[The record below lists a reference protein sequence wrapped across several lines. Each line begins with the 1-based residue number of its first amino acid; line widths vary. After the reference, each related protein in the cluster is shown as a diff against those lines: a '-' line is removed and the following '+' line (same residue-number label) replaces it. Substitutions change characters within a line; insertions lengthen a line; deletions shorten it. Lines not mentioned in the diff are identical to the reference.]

1 MQCGANSHTQTIM
14 KLHSSSTHLIASCI
28 ATLAL
33 TACGG
38 GGGGGTPVSPQTSAV
53 TDTAPS
59 TQNNAPEDMATAAAV
74 RDSTGVAAVVPVSY
88 GSGWIAPSTQAY
100 LDSNIAP
107 NANAPVYTPVFTGTG
122 YYVDVITGND
132 NNPGTIDA
140 PWRTLVKASAA
151 PLRAGDAL
159 LLKCGSV
166 WRDSL
171 ELTTSNLREGDYLIG
186 GYGDCSGNRRPII
199 RASDW
204 IPQTGW
210 NQVAGETRPIYNRT
224 QATEVTRLFIN
235 SIPQVPAR
243 YPNFR
248 GVGAEFAIA
257 SSTGSKQSIKLA
269 AADLATLS
277 TQDLIGATIHVK
289 VTQWQFETAKIQT
302 VDTATGVITF
312 DHALPFVVKDGSG
325 FILEGKRWMLD
336 APGEWYYDVG
346 TKGLLI
352 WTPDGTSP
360 ANFSGMEAAVRD
372 YGLTVKWAK
381 NVRIERIR
389 VEQQAQD
396 GIRLIET
403 PNAVI
408 SDVVALHV
416 KEHGISVVTAADV
429 TIKNAWVLDAGRRGI
444 LARETPNIQVLN
456 NIVQDNGGFGR
467 IEDTDSAV
475 DVLGVGAL
483 IKGNLIERS
492 ASVGIH
498 FANRPNVVIED
509 NTIYQPCLRFTD
521 CGGIYTW
528 TATAPTPPVTAYVA
542 RAMVR
547 NNIIVSSRSNLEGCG
562 YSCKNLA
569 TGIYLDDMSSGATL
583 QGNTISDTEI
593 GIGIHNGHFNILSGN
608 VIRNVSFAVFRIMQT
623 RTDNAL
629 TVGNQFLNNSLVSS
643 KTMALVNGLP
653 ADTGYVHAFYWFHT
667 SDPTVYFTKN
677 NTVLSG
683 NTILSTQKNAEAT
696 WAFTTW
702 TTNKPLFKADWK
714 VYAPTD
720 TSVSRVVYRPFVAT
734 TEANLLKNGGFSSA
748 ITNGW
753 STYFDPEKKGGSFTL
768 GKFAPCGT
776 VDCGRQYMASD
787 VDQLF
792 SSPIQLNTTAGQNL
806 YVFRLSA
813 VAGAAGGPRKAA
825 IRRAVSPWE
834 NYGLSTPSVTL
845 APGES
850 LEQEQYFLAKM
861 GDPGVLD
868 LHGSAGSETFIRSA
882 SVNRVASV
890 EFATP
895 NKQSIHVL
903 NPTTT
908 DLTFPCIAL
917 KISSCDV
924 VDEDGDRVV
933 FPLVVPARGS
943 VQVFAR
949 DTKWMIP

>member
-1 MQCGANSHTQTIM
+1 M
-14 KLHSSSTHLIASCI
+14 KLHSPSPLLIASCI
-28 ATLAL
+28 ATLVL

-38 GGGGGTPVSPQTSAV
+38 GGGGGSSTPVAPVALTDNNPTGSSPNVAG
-53 TDTAPS
+53 
-59 TQNNAPEDMATAAAV
+59 EDMATAAAV
-74 RDSTGVAAVVPVSY
+74 RSSNGVASVVPVSY

-107 NANAPVYTPVFTGTG
+107 NAAAPAYTPVFTGTG
-122 YYVDVITGND
+122 YYVDVVTGND

-140 PWRTLVKASAA
+140 PWRTLTKASAA

-171 ELTTSNLREGDYLIG
+171 ELTTSNLRYGDYLIG
-186 GYGDCSGNRRPII
+186 GYGDCSGTRRPVI
-199 RASDW
+199 RASNW
-204 IPQTGW
+204 ISQTGW
-210 NQVAGETRPIYNRT
+210 AQITGESRPIYSHP

-235 SIPQVPAR
+235 TIPQLPAR
-243 YPNFR
+243 YPNYK
-248 GVGAEFAIA
+248 GIGAEFAIA
-257 SSTGSKQSIKLA
+257 TSTGSKQSMKLA
-269 AADLATLS
+269 AADLAALAS
-277 TQDLIGATIHVK
+277 QDLIGATIHVK
-289 VTQWQFETAKIQT
+289 VTQWQFETAKIQA
-302 VDTATGVITF
+302 VDTGTGVITF

-336 APGEWYYDVG
+336 APGEWFYDVG
-346 TKGLLI
+346 TKELLI
-352 WTPDGTSP
+352 WTPDGTTP
-360 ANFSGMEAAVRD
+360 ANYSGMEAAVRD

-396 GIRLIET
+396 GISLIET
-403 PNAVI
+403 PNATV

-429 TIKNAWVLDAGRRGI
+429 TIKGAWVLDAGRRGI
-444 LARETPNIQVLN
+444 LGRDTPNIQILN

-475 DVLGVGAL
+475 DVQGVGAL

-498 FANRPNVVIED
+498 FANWSNVVVED

-528 TATAPTPPVTAYVA
+528 TATAPTPPVTSYVA

-547 NNIIVSSRSNLEGCG
+547 NNMIVSSHSNLEGCG

-583 QGNTISDTEI
+583 QGNTISDAEI

-608 VIRNVSFAVFRIMQT
+608 VIRNVSFASFRIMQT
-623 RTDNAL
+623 RPDDAL
-629 TVGNQFLNNSLVSS
+629 TVGNQFLNNALVSS
-643 KTMALVNGLP
+643 KSMALVNGLP

-667 SDPTVYFTKN
+667 SDPTVFFTKN

-714 VYAPTD
+714 AYAPTD
-720 TSVSRVVYRPFVAT
+720 TSVSRVVYRPFVAN
-734 TEANLLKNGGFSSA
+734 TEANLLKNGAFSSA

-753 STYFDPEKKGGSFTL
+753 TTYFDPLIKGGTFTL

-776 VDCGRQYMASD
+776 VDCGRQYMASN
-787 VDQLF
+787 VDQLT
-792 SSPIQLNTTAGQNL
+792 SSPIQMNTTAGQNL
-806 YVFRLSA
+806 YVFRMSA
-813 VAGAAGGPRKAA
+813 VAGATGGPRKAA

-834 NYGLSTPSVTL
+834 NYGLSTVAVTL

-850 LEQEQYFLAKM
+850 LEQEQYFLAKFS
-861 GDPGVLD
+861 DPGVLD

-890 EFATP
+890 DFATP
-895 NKQSIHVL
+895 NKQVIHVL

-917 KISSCDV
+917 KLTTCDM
-924 VDEDGDRVV
+924 VDEDGDKIV